1 MKKALT
7 VAFVAVL
14 AVSAVFAPGAIA
26 QGNQSSSAGRQQ
38 GVRDANG
45 DGICDVTGLPMGTG
59 SANGQ
64 ASKNGRTMGPGNGS
78 GNSGS
83 GPKDGTGY
91 GAQSGKRLGPQDGSG
106 AGQHRPS
113 GRGGRR
119 G

>member
-1 MKKALT
+1 MRKILVT
-7 VAFVAVL
+7 AF
-14 AVSAVFAPGAIA
+14 AVSLVVATMLAPAAVA
-26 QGNQSSSAGRQQ
+26 QGGQTAPANRQQ

-45 DGICDVTGLPMGTG
+45 DGICDVTGQPMGTG
-59 SANGQ
+59 AKADNGK
-64 ASKNGRTMGPGNGS
+64 SWGPGDGS
-78 GNSGS
+78 GNAGT

-106 AGQHRPS
+106 ARQHRPTGSS